1 MKKMKYMLFI
11 LVIVLMFMPSNI
23 LAKTKEEAE
32 VELNRLAIE
41 NQDGTC
47 TWNIKMM
54 DPQVLIENTCDY
66 NLQSVIKDN
75 PWVGNLAKEEQ
86 EGVLRDFISG
96 CRGSAIYSV
105 VEVAS
110 RKVGNPNWTVGAD
123 LSDYQDSTG
132 MYNLDNIDL
141 DNLTLVNYYD
151 TISEYGYSTLES
163 VERTCKVNVVETNDN
178 LVKDAN
184 KVLKKLD
191 ASHAIY
197 SLNSFNSVYHYGPIF
212 QNNRIDS
219 DMILYKFPEFKEAL
233 MDNPEFEY
241 EIAWEGGGGTP
252 IETGCSGYVIAYK
265 DGIPYGMRSVNF
277 TIDNRL
283 YVDEALEGTPLEKAE
298 ARLEEFFNN
307 TVDVEF
313 DTSVYET
320 DYEVDG
326 NVGIFTNVILG
337 EYTSPIFIMEVDK
350 KYLDKFE
357 VKAHHKKY
365 NVNVITS
372 SYDVPIDATLE
383 VEDVMNRVTLDTDE
397 YKVLGAYNIDVVKTG
412 TGSYVRTVDNGID
425 VFIPIN
431 DRKVG
436 EKLTVFHVSENSKDE
451 EFEGEVVEVDGVQ
464 YVKFRTTHF
473 STYAVAESSNSI
485 INPETSD
492 TVVGAIILVLVGL
505 LGFGFVYKLR
515 PRKN

>member
-1 MKKMKYMLFI
+1 MKKLKYLLF
-11 LVIVLMFMPSNI
+11 VLAFSLIFIPGNV

-32 VELNRLAIE
+32 EELNRLAIE

-47 TWNIKMM
+47 TWDIKMM
-54 DPQVLIENTCDY
+54 DPQVLIDNTCDY
-66 NLQSVIKDN
+66 NLQSIIKDN
-75 PWVGNLAKEEQ
+75 PWVGNLEKEEQ
-86 EGVLRDFISG
+86 ENILKDFISG
-96 CRGSAIYSV
+96 CRGSSIFSV

-110 RKVGNPNWTVGAD
+110 RKVGNSNWTVGPD
-123 LSDYQDSTG
+123 LSKYQDANG
-132 MYNLDNIDL
+132 MYNLENIDL

-151 TISEYGYSTLES
+151 TISEYGYPTLVR
-163 VERTCKVNVVETNDN
+163 VERTCKVNVVETDN
-178 LVKDAN
+178 SLVKSAN
-184 KVLKKLD
+184 KIMKKLD
-191 ASHAIY
+191 GSHAIY

-212 QNNRIDS
+212 QNNRIAS
-219 DMILYKFPEFKEAL
+219 DMILYKFPDFKEAL

-252 IETGCSGYVIAYK
+252 TETGCSGYVLAYK
-265 DGIPYGMRSVNF
+265 DGIPYGMKNVNF

-283 YVDEALEGTPLEKAE
+283 YVDESLEGTPLEKAE

-307 TVDVEF
+307 SLDIEF

-337 EYTSPIFIMEVDK
+337 NYTSPIFIMEVDK

-365 NVNVITS
+365 NVNVITN
-372 SYDVPIDATLE
+372 SYDVPLDATLE
-383 VEDVMNRVTLDTDE
+383 VEDVMNKITLDTDE
-397 YKVLGAYNIDVVKTG
+397 YKVLGAYDIDVVKTG
-412 TGSYVRTVDNGID
+412 TGSYVRTVENGID
-425 VFIPIN
+425 VFIPISN
-431 DRKVG
+431 RKVG
-436 EKLTVFHVSENSKDE
+436 EKLKVFHVSDDGKDE
-451 EFEGEVVEVDGVQ
+451 EFEGEVVEVDGLQ

-473 STYAVAESSNSI
+473 STYAVADASNSI

-492 TVVGAIILVLVGL
+492 TIAGAIILVLVGL
-505 LGFGFVYKLR
+505 LGFGLVYKLR
-515 PRKN
+515 PRRN

>member
-1 MKKMKYMLFI
+1 MKKIKCLLFV
-11 LVIVLMFMPSNI
+11 LVISLVFIPGNI

-32 VELNRLAIE
+32 VELNKLAIE
-41 NQDGTC
+41 NQDGSC
-47 TWNIKMM
+47 TWDIKMM
-54 DPQVLIENTCDY
+54 DPQVLIDNTCDY
-66 NLQSVIKDN
+66 NLESIIKDN
-75 PWVGNLAKEEQ
+75 PWVSNLVKEEQ
-86 EGVLRDFISG
+86 EGVLKDFISG
-96 CRGSAIYSV
+96 CRGSSIYSV

-110 RKVGNPNWTVGAD
+110 RKAGNANWTVGVD
-123 LSDYQDSTG
+123 LSDYQDATG

-151 TISEYGYSTLES
+151 TISEYGNTSLER
-163 VERTCKVNVVETNDN
+163 VERTCKVNVVETDNN
-178 LVKDAN
+178 LVKSAN
-184 KVLKKLD
+184 KILKKVD
-191 ASHAIY
+191 GSHAIY

-212 QNNRIDS
+212 QNNRIAS
-219 DMILYKFPEFKEAL
+219 DMILYKFPEFKNAL

-252 IETGCSGYVIAYK
+252 TETGCSGYVLAYK
-265 DGIPYGMRSVNF
+265 DGIPYGMKSVNF

-313 DTSVYET
+313 DTSVYEE

-326 NVGIFTNVILG
+326 NVGIFTNVNLG
-337 EYTSPIFIMEVDK
+337 QYSSPIFIMEVDK

-365 NVNVITS
+365 NVNVITN
-372 SYDVPIDATLE
+372 SYDVPLDATLE
-383 VEDVMNRVTLDTDE
+383 VEDVMNKVTLDNDE
-397 YKVLGAYNIDVVKTG
+397 YKLLGAYDIDVVKTG
-412 TGSYVRTVDNGID
+412 TGSYVKTVENGID
-425 VFIPIN
+425 VFIPVS

-436 EKLTVFHVSENSKDE
+436 EKLQVIHVSEDLDE
-451 EFEGEVVEVDGVQ
+451 EFEGEVVDVDGVQ
-464 YVKFRTTHF
+464 YVKFRTNHF
-473 STYAVAESSNSI
+473 STYAIAESSSI

-492 TVVGAIILVLVGL
+492 TIVGAIILVLIGL
-505 LGFGFVYKLR
+505 LGILFVYKLR
-515 PRKN
+515 PRRS